1 MHRAY
6 TRIESMLEAVDTV
19 PDLHDA
25 DQERIK
31 KYMEHWKE
39 IPKVSMVGTQGLHGI
54 VLIKIVQ
61 NLRDIFSRSTDTG
74 TTLMDIIKCV

>member
-1 MHRAY
+1 MRTLERLAEDLKQMHRAY

-19 PDLHDA
+19 PDLHNA

-39 IPKVSMVGTQGLHGI
+39 IPKVSMVGT
-54 VLIKIVQ
+54 
-61 NLRDIFSRSTDTG
+61 
-74 TTLMDIIKCV
+74 